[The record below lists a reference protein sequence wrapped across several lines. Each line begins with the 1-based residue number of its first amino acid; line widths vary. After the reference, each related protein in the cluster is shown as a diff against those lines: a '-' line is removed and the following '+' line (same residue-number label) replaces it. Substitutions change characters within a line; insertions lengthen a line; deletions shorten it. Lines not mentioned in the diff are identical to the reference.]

1 MTKAKV
7 LVVEDEAKIATLLT
21 DYLAHA
27 GFDPLVVADGNVVM
41 AALRDWHPDA
51 VLLDVMLP
59 GKDGLTL
66 CREIRN
72 QTQSLPIL
80 MVTARAEEI
89 DRLLGLELGADDY
102 IVKPF
107 SPREVVARVKAVLR
121 RSQYLNGNGAVAI
134 GGVRETAMPVL
145 DESRLSVSWR
155 GEHAVLTPVEF
166 QLLAC
171 LAKDP
176 GRIWSRQQLM
186 DRIYDDHRVVSDRT
200 IDSHVKK
207 LRRKLDDAFAGT
219 ELVQSVY
226 GAGYRYEVPEA

>member
-1 MTKAKV
+1 MSRQRV
-7 LVVEDEAKIATLLT
+7 MIVEDEPKIATLLA
-21 DYLAHA
+21 DYLAHE
-27 GFDPLVVADGNVVM
+27 GYETRIVADGN
-41 AALRDWHPDA
+41 AAESARREFSPDA

-66 CREIRN
+66 CREIRAVS
-72 QTQSLPIL
+72 QVPIL

-121 RSQYLNGNGAVAI
+121 RVSAPAETVSQGLL
-134 GGVRETAMPVL
+134 L
-145 DESRLSVSWR
+145 DESRLLLEWR
-155 GEHAVLTPVEF
+155 GQRVSFTAIEF
-166 QLLAC
+166 QLLHC
-171 LAKDP
+171 LASSP

-186 DRIYDDHRVVSDRT
+186 DRIYNDHRVVSDRT

-207 LRRKLDDAFAGT
+207 LRRKLDDVFTGV

-226 GAGYRYEVPEA
+226 GAGYRFELPA

>member
-1 MTKAKV
+1 MNKPRI
-7 LVVEDEAKIATLLT
+7 LVVEDEAKIGALLS
-21 DYLAHA
+21 DYLTHA
-27 GFDPLVVADGNVVM
+27 GYDPLVVADGNVVM

-66 CREIRN
+66 CREIRA
-72 QTQSLPIL
+72 QTAALPIL

-121 RSQYLNGNGAVAI
+121 RSQGVARGVAESAPGSSFLA
-134 GGVRETAMPVL
+134 GGFAL
-145 DESRLSVSWR
+145 DESRLAVSWR
-155 GEHAVLTPVEF
+155 GEQAVVTLVEF

-186 DRIYDDHRVVSDRT
+186 DRIYTDHRVVSDRT

-207 LRRKLDDAFAGT
+207 LRRKLDDAFPGT

-226 GAGYRYEVPEA
+226 GAGYRFELPD